1 MLSPIFDAFVEAS
14 PVSVMMRVL
23 MENIFN
29 PSRMNQLF
37 ENKSV
42 RQYSQ
47 ELLFS
52 TQVDLMSLV
61 VCGMYPS
68 VHAAYQKKAVEI
80 SVSATALY
88 NKLQRI
94 ELPVS
99 RALVHETASDLQELL
114 HLLNVE
120 RPSPLGK
127 QYRLRIVDGSCLA
140 GTERRLAALRPHAA
154 KPLPGKTIAILDPGT
169 KLVVDVIPCED
180 GHSQERSLFN
190 QVLAQVQPQQVWIAD
205 RNFCTAGFLFT
216 IVQQRAFFVI
226 RQHGNLGYTPVSELQ
241 EVGRCETG
249 TVWQQQVEIA
259 HEERTFL
266 CRRIV
271 VELTRPTR
279 DQEWEIAIFS
289 NLPPTDASGVLV
301 AELYQG
307 RWSVETLFQTVT
319 QNFHGEIETLAYPKA
334 ALFSYCLALS
344 AYNLLATIKA
354 VLGSVHGVDKIEAGL
369 SDFYLV
375 DDIHGIYRGMMIAI
389 PRVHWQCFE
398 DLTLNQMVDVL
409 QHLATK
415 VHLKSF
421 RKHPRSPKKKR
432 PPLSVDG
439 KHPHCST
446 ARKLKQYK
454 ASLDAI
460 P

>member
-1 MLSPIFDAFVEAS
+1 MLSPLFDAFVEAS
-14 PVSVMMRVL
+14 PISVMMRVL

-29 PSRMNQLF
+29 SSRMNQLF
-37 ENKSV
+37 ETYSK
-42 RQYSQ
+42 RQYEQ

-68 VHAAYQKKAVEI
+68 VHAAYQKKAVEV

-99 RALVHETASDLQELL
+99 RALVHETASDLQQLL
-114 HLLNVE
+114 HRLNVE
-120 RPSPLGK
+120 HPSPLGK

-140 GTERRLAALRPHAA
+140 GTQRRLAALRPDAS
-154 KPLPGKTIAILDPGT
+154 KPLPGKTIAILDPGI
-169 KLVVDVIPCED
+169 KIVLDVIPCED

-205 RNFCTAGFLFT
+205 RNFCTVGFLQS
-216 IVQQRAFFVI
+216 IVQQGAFFVI
-226 RQHGNLGYTPVSELQ
+226 RQHGGLGYKPVSELDP
-241 EVGRCETG
+241 VGLCKTG
-249 TVWQQQVEIA
+249 NVFEQQVEIV
-259 HEERTFL
+259 HEGETFR

-271 VELTRPTR
+271 VKLTRPTR
-279 DQEWEIAIFS
+279 DQEWEISIFT
-289 NLPPTDASGVLV
+289 NLPPFDADGILV

-307 RWSVETLFQTVT
+307 RWSVETLFQTIT

-344 AYNLLATIKA
+344 AYNLLATLKA
-354 VLGSVHGVDKIEAGL
+354 VLGSVHGVDKIEAGI

-389 PRVHWQCFE
+389 PPVHWQCFE
-398 DLTLNQMVDVL
+398 DFTLNQMVDIL

-432 PPLSVDG
+432 PPLSFDG
-439 KHPHCST
+439 RHPHCST

-454 ASLDAI
+454 ATLDAI

>member
-1 MLSPIFDAFVEAS
+1 MLSPLFDAFVEAS

-29 PSRMNQLF
+29 PSRMDQLF
-37 ENKSV
+37 KKHSE
-42 RQYSQ
+42 RQYEQ

-68 VHAAYQKKAVEI
+68 VHAAYQKKAVEV

-99 RALVHETASDLQELL
+99 RALVHETASDLQQLL
-114 HLLNVE
+114 ERLNVE
-120 RPSPLGK
+120 FPSPLGK
-127 QYRLRIVDGSCLA
+127 KYRQRIVDGSCLA
-140 GTERRLAALRPHAA
+140 GTQRRLAALRPHTA
-154 KPLPGKTIAILDPGT
+154 KPLPGKTIAILDPET
-169 KLVVDVIPCED
+169 KLVLDVIPCED
-180 GHSQERSLFN
+180 GHAQERSLFN
-190 QVLAQVQPQQVWIAD
+190 QVLAQVKPQQVWIAD
-205 RNFCTAGFLFT
+205 RNFCTAGFLHT
-216 IVQQRAFFVI
+216 IAQKGAFFVI
-226 RQHGNLGYTPVSELQ
+226 RQHGGLGYKPVSELVS
-241 EVGRCETG
+241 VGLSETG
-249 TVWQQQVEIA
+249 TVWEQIVEIV
-259 HEERTFL
+259 HEEETFR
-266 CRRIV
+266 CRRV
-271 VELTRPTR
+271 VVKLSRPTR
-279 DQEWEIAIFS
+279 DQEWEIAIFT
-289 NLPPTDASGVLV
+289 NLPPTDADGILV
-301 AELYQG
+301 AKLYQG
-307 RWSVETLFQTVT
+307 RWSVETLFHTVT

-344 AYNLLATIKA
+344 AYNLLATLKA
-354 VLGSVHGVDKIEAGL
+354 VLGSVHGVDKIQAGL

-389 PRVHWQCFE
+389 PPVHWQCFE
-398 DLTLNQMVDVL
+398 DFTPNQMVDVL
-409 QHLATK
+409 QYLATK

-432 PPLSVDG
+432 PPLSFDV

-446 ARKLKQYK
+446 ARKLQQYK
-454 ASLDAI
+454 ASQDVI

>member
-1 MLSPIFDAFVEAS
+1 MLSPLFDAFVEAS
-14 PVSVMMRVL
+14 PISVMMRVL

-29 PSRMNQLF
+29 SSRMNQLF
-37 ENKSV
+37 ETYSK
-42 RQYSQ
+42 RQYEQ

-68 VHAAYQKKAVEI
+68 VHAAYQKKAVEV

-99 RALVHETASDLQELL
+99 RALVHETASDLQQLL
-114 HLLNVE
+114 NLLNVE
-120 RPSPLGK
+120 QPSPLGK

-140 GTERRLAALRPHAA
+140 GTQRRLAALRPHAP
-154 KPLPGKTIAILDPGT
+154 KPLPGKTIAILDPGI
-169 KLVVDVIPCED
+169 KIVLDVIPCED

-205 RNFCTAGFLFT
+205 RNFCTAGFLQS
-216 IVQQRAFFVI
+216 ILQQGAFFVI
-226 RQHGNLGYTPVSELQ
+226 RQHGGLGYKPVSELDA
-241 EVGRCETG
+241 VGLCKTG
-249 TVWQQQVEIA
+249 NVFEQQVEIV
-259 HEERTFL
+259 HEGETFR

-271 VELTRPTR
+271 VKLTRPTR
-279 DQEWEIAIFS
+279 DQDWEISIFT
-289 NLPPTDASGVLV
+289 NLPPSEADGILV

-344 AYNLLATIKA
+344 AYNLLATLKA
-354 VLGSVHGVDKIEAGL
+354 VLGSVHGVDKIEAGI

-389 PRVHWQCFE
+389 PPVHWQCFE
-398 DLTLNQMVDVL
+398 DCTLNQVVEIL
-409 QHLATK
+409 QHLGR
-415 VHLKSF
+415 V
-421 RKHPRSPKKKR
+421 
-432 PPLSVDG
+432 
-439 KHPHCST
+439 
-446 ARKLKQYK
+446 
-454 ASLDAI
+454 I
-460 P
+460 N

>member
-1 MLSPIFDAFVEAS
+1 MLSSIFDAFVEAS
-14 PVSVMMRVL
+14 PVSVMMRGL
-23 MENIFN
+23 MERIFN
-29 PSRMNQLF
+29 SSRMNQIF
-37 ENKSV
+37 DKYSE
-42 RQYSQ
+42 RQYEQ

-68 VHAAYQKKAVEI
+68 VHAAYQKKAVEV

-94 ELPVS
+94 EPPVS
-99 RALVHETASDLQELL
+99 RALVHETASDLLL
-114 HLLNVE
+114 LLQSLNVE

-127 QYRLRIVDGSCLA
+127 HYRLRIVDGSCLA
-140 GTERRLAALRPHAA
+140 GSERRLEALRPYEA

-180 GHSQERSLFN
+180 GHAQERSLFN
-190 QVLAQVQPQQVWIAD
+190 QVLAQVQAQQVWIAD
-205 RNFCTAGFLFT
+205 RNFCTAGFLRT
-216 IVQQRAFFVI
+216 IIQQSAFFVI
-226 RQHGNLGYTPVSELQ
+226 RQHGGLGYEPVSELHP
-241 EVGRCETG
+241 VGLCGTG
-249 TVWQQQVEIA
+249 TVFEQQVEIV
-259 HEERTFL
+259 HEGQTFR

-271 VELTRPTR
+271 VKLTRPTR
-279 DQEWEIAIFS
+279 DLEWEIAIFT
-289 NLPPTDASGVLV
+289 NLPATDADGILV
-301 AELYQG
+301 AEIYQG

-334 ALFSYCLALS
+334 ALFSYCMALS
-344 AYNLLATIKA
+344 AYNLLATLKA
-354 VLGSVHGVDKIEAGL
+354 VLGSVHGVDKIAAGL

-389 PRVHWQCFE
+389 PPVHWQCFE
-398 DLTLNQMVDVL
+398 DCTLNQLVDIL
-409 QHLATK
+409 RHLATK

-421 RKHPRSPKKKR
+421 RKHPRTPKQKR
-432 PPLSVDG
+432 KPLVVDG
-439 KHPHCST
+439 NHRHCST
-446 ARKLKQYK
+446 ARKLKQYQ
-454 ASLDAI
+454 AAQDVI